1 MPVLAEIYYYLES
14 QTGVEIGTKE
24 IYVEYS
30 SISNPDL
37 YYSVTITWR
46 NEYGNNGWAGLM
58 LDISKLTV
66 DAIAEYIKAESSNG
80 ETEIDVG
87 VWYHDV
93 SVVLSSQGIDA
104 ETAFEIFS
112 SVK

>member
-46 NEYGNNGWAGLM
+46 NEYGNNGWAGPM

-66 DAIAEYIKAESSNG
+66 DAIAEYIKAESFNG

-87 VWYHDV
+87 VWYDDV